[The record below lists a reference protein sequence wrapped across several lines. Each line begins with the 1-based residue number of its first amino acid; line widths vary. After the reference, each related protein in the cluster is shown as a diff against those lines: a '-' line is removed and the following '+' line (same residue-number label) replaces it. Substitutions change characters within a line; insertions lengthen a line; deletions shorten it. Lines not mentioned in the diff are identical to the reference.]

1 MVPSLACILALGCCS
16 SVAFKH
22 GELAGEAITTA
33 DAVLVPAAFRDLEDR
48 FDTAGEFAPLGLLLL
63 AVCVWR

>member
-1 MVPSLACILALGCCS
+1 MAL
-16 SVAFKH
+16 KH
-22 GELAGEAITTA
+22 GELAGEAITAA

-48 FDTAGEFAPLGLLLL
+48 FDTAGDFAPIGLLLL